1 MKLIESNVSM
11 FVFEGYT
18 WFTTPLI
25 EHFDHVGFSC
35 YSSTRAGL
43 FKWNKECMST
53 ENTDN
58 KKGKGNN
65 TEIKSNTKTYFFVA
79 TL

>member
-1 MKLIESNVSM
+1 MRTQGAMKLIEANVSL

-18 WFTTPLI
+18 WFTTPLV

-35 YSSTRAGL
+35 YSSSRAGL

-53 ENTDN
+53 ENIDN
-58 KKGKGNN
+58 KKPKGKH
-65 TEIKSNTKTYFFVA
+65 IV
-79 TL
+79 